1 MEKDYTLF
9 GQKATNTQTDELGI
23 VLYTW
28 KNVYADAIID
38 MACWVNKN
46 GKVFQLYL
54 DNLTPVE
61 EDD

>member
-9 GQKATNTQTDELGI
+9 GQKTTNCQTDEIGL

-28 KNVYADAIID
+28 KNVYADATID
-38 MACWVNKN
+38 MAAWVNQN

-54 DNLTPVE
+54 DNLTPI
-61 EDD
+61 ED

>member
-9 GQKATNTQTDELGI
+9 GQKATNCQTDEIGI

-28 KNVYADAIID
+28 KNVFADAIID
-38 MACWVNKN
+38 MACWVNRK
-46 GKVFQLYL
+46 GKVFQMYL

-61 EDD
+61 EE

>member
-9 GQKATNTQTDELGI
+9 GQKATNIQTDEIGL

-38 MACWVNKN
+38 MACWVNRK
-46 GKVFQLYL
+46 GKVFQMYL

-61 EDD
+61 VE